1 MSVQDNATSGEG
13 DKASG
18 SATGNDT
25 GNATTT
31 TDTNT
36 NTNTTGRPMIREEY
50 KLPPVPTGM
59 SKSQW
64 KKQWKRQ
71 VFEMRK
77 EEFAEVR
84 REKRRRLK
92 ENRRKKIQEYLDRGE
107 EVPAELKR
115 EPRVKKDQKASGI
128 TIVLDCAFDDLM
140 NDKEIVSTSNQ
151 ITRAYSANRRSDHYA
166 DVKVTSFGKR
176 LKERFD
182 GALADTNYP
191 AWTHFEFQDN
201 EDILHQEDKSK
212 LVYLTADTDEQL
224 ETLEPG
230 MTYIVGGIVDKNRH
244 KLLCYNKA
252 KELGIAT
259 RRLPISEYIKIEG
272 RKVLTT
278 THVIQ
283 IMLKYFDSRD
293 WKQAFEAI
301 LPARKLDASKDQ
313 LDTESQQESESES
326 DSQ

>member
-1 MSVQDNATSGEG
+1 MSE
-13 DKASG
+13 ASG
-18 SATGNDT
+18 DGNDN
-25 GNATTT
+25 GKANENGTT
-31 TDTNT
+31 
-36 NTNTTGRPMIREEY
+36 RPPVREEY
-50 KLPPVPTGM
+50 KLPPVPAGM

-115 EPRVKKDQKASGI
+115 EPRVNRDQKPSGI
-128 TIVLDCAFDDLM
+128 TILLDCAFDDLM

-151 ITRAYSANRRSDHYA
+151 ITRAYSANRRADHYA
-166 DVKVTSFGKR
+166 DIKVTSFNKR
-176 LKERFD
+176 LKQRFE
-182 GALADTNYP
+182 GALADSNYP
-191 AWTHFEFQDN
+191 AWTNFEFLDH
-201 EDILHQEDKSK
+201 EDMLHQEDKSK

-252 KELGIAT
+252 KELGIQT
-259 RRLPISEYIKIEG
+259 RRLPIGEYIKIEG

-283 IMLKYFDSRD
+283 IMLKYFDTRD

-301 LPARKLDASKDQ
+301 LPTRKLASQ
-313 LDTESQQESESES
+313 EDTESGDS
-326 DSQ
+326 DSEA